1 MVKLSRLSRR
11 DPQVDPDAAVAV
23 WSGLVS
29 KAPDLSTAALQGHL
43 KQADRLRSVL
53 DRFAQIAEP
62 RLANDV
68 LIEVP
73 ETLAGQIE
81 WSGRPAFW
89 LGEASPR
96 ALVAPE
102 SGIELGEGVK
112 LFHDCPRREIALR
125 QHVNRMAPSRAAYGL
140 SLDVM
145 GFEGSYLS
153 LVLDLPSAA
162 LTELGQSHVLSVNFD
177 FQADRD
183 LGIFVRLNL
192 KCGPNTVNMLREV
205 PRDGSGHAV
214 EFDLAY
220 LDMDASRLESGWIDV
235 MFEAPQYL
243 GLDLRDVMLFRSRRA
258 EV

>member
-1 MVKLSRLSRR
+1 MKLSRLSRR
-11 DPQVDPDAAVAV
+11 PPQIDPDAAAAA

-29 KAPDLSTAALQGHL
+29 RAPDLSTGALQDHL
-43 KQADRLRSVL
+43 AKADHLRSVL
-53 DRFAQIAEP
+53 DRFSQIAKP
-62 RLANDV
+62 RLTNDV
-68 LIEVP
+68 QIDVP
-73 ETLAGQIE
+73 DILAGQIE

-96 ALVAPE
+96 ALFAPE
-102 SGIELGEGVK
+102 SGVELGEGVK

-125 QHVNRMAPSRAAYGL
+125 QRANRLLPARAPYGL

-153 LVLDLPSAA
+153 LVLDLPAA
-162 LTELGQSHVLSVNFD
+162 SLTDLGQSHVLSVNFD
-177 FQADRD
+177 FEADRD

-205 PRDGSGHAV
+205 PRDGTGHAV

-243 GLDLRDVMLFRSRRA
+243 GLELRDVTLFRSRRA

>member
-1 MVKLSRLSRR
+1 MKLSRFSHRA
-11 DPQVDPDAAVAV
+11 PQVDPDTAATV
-23 WSGLVS
+23 WGGLVS
-29 KAPDLSTAALQGHL
+29 KAPDLSRAALQGHL
-43 KQADRLRSVL
+43 KQADRLRGIL

-62 RLANDV
+62 RLTNKV
-68 LIEVP
+68 LIEAP
-73 ETLAGQIE
+73 EILAGQIE

-96 ALVAPE
+96 ALVAPV
-102 SGIELGEGVK
+102 SGVEVGEGMK
-112 LFHDCPRREIALR
+112 LFHDCPRREITLR
-125 QHVNRMAPSRAAYGL
+125 QRVNRMAPARAVYGL

-162 LTELGQSHVLSVNFD
+162 LTQLGRSHVLSVNFD
-177 FQADRD
+177 FEADRG
-183 LGIFVRLNL
+183 LGLFVRLNL
-192 KCGPNTVNMLREV
+192 RCGPNTVNMLREL

-220 LDMDASRLESGWIDV
+220 LEMDASRLERGWIDV

-243 GLDLRDVMLFRSRRA
+243 GLDLRDVTLFRSRRA